1 MIHNIYSTTK
11 NNKDILAKY
20 ADCQWLKTTA
30 YKKSGGGG
38 AGAVNDQESGSK
50 HVNAYEIT
58 LVDVIMTINT

>member
-20 ADCQWLKTTA
+20 ADCQWLKATA
-30 YKKSGGGG
+30 YKKSGG
-38 AGAVNDQESGSK
+38 GAVNDQESGSK